1 MKTFDFY
8 EFTGILVPG
17 SITIVAVLLLFPQSR
32 TTFFPPD
39 LTVGDLGLFV
49 VLAYAAGHITQAVGN
64 GVEWLLWRIMGG
76 MPTDWIR
83 TRTHQLLAEE
93 QIHALPAKLSS
104 ELNIHITTIDATHP
118 SSRAWY
124 SLTRQI
130 YAAVAAQSRNER
142 VDTFNGNYGLNR
154 GIASALLIGLILLLF
169 VHGFIYWQ
177 FVLLLLISAGIA
189 LYRTYRFGVRY
200 ARELY
205 IQFLQLPVNGNT
217 TTTSFDESSQVKK
230 EETKPDEQ

>member
-1 MKTFDFY
+1 
-8 EFTGILVPG
+8 
-17 SITIVAVLLLFPQSR
+17 
-32 TTFFPPD
+32 
-39 LTVGDLGLFV
+39 
-49 VLAYAAGHITQAVGN
+49 
-64 GVEWLLWRIMGG
+64 MGG